1 MFKTPCEYMQWQ
13 GLPLI
18 RKELV
23 KSMIN
28 NHGINQKEA
37 ADVMGITP
45 AAVSQYLS
53 RKRGRI
59 SIIDV
64 EIITEID
71 ISAERIINSGP
82 TIVIKEICRICKILR
97 KQGMLS
103 FSAIV

>member
-1 MFKTPCEYMQWQ
+1 MQWQ

-23 KSMIN
+23 KCMISN
-28 NHGINQKEA
+28 YGVNQKEA
-37 ADVMGITP
+37 ADMMGITP

-59 SIIDV
+59 SIIDDGIIS
-64 EIITEID
+64 EIN
-71 ISAERIINSGP
+71 ISAGKIINKGP

-97 KQGMLS
+97 NQGMLS
-103 FSAIV
+103 FSAIE